1 MIDPWIS
8 VVGPNWRIHFNKVLL
23 LCLAYRF
30 QDSFS
35 RCIRTLDNPF
45 LFLWGRA
52 RHRVTNHQLNDDNSI
67 TNDNKLPGRE
77 MQVPR
82 NRLHGSR
89 ALPSSGPVGKQSRL
103 QLVHLRRA
111 LGKRRGYMRAI
122 VGSAFCIR
130 IMRDLL
136 SYIMKVCQR

>member
-1 MIDPWIS
+1 
-8 VVGPNWRIHFNKVLL
+8 
-23 LCLAYRF
+23 
-30 QDSFS
+30 
-35 RCIRTLDNPF
+35 
-45 LFLWGRA
+45 
-52 RHRVTNHQLNDDNSI
+52 
-67 TNDNKLPGRE
+67 

-89 ALPSSGPVGKQSRL
+89 ALPSSGPVGRQSRL

-111 LGKRRGYMRAI
+111 LGKRMGNMRAI